1 MVIVYNVVAIIE
13 VVSDWRAGSV
23 AKSTS
28 VREDMGL
35 IPSTPRQFSN
45 SSFKKSNSLFWP
57 LSTTHAHGAQTFMYV
72 FKIKMN
78 NF

>member
-1 MVIVYNVVAIIE
+1 MVIAYNVVAIIE
-13 VVSDWRAGSV
+13 VVSDWRDGSV

-45 SSFKKSNSLFWP
+45 SSFKESNSLFWP